1 MCNIY
6 NITINPFHYWN
17 PCLHVANKHLARC
30 DYMIINEENR
40 SYMTMMRVEKVRGEQ
55 SRAKKRRD
63 EKIYETRIKEKRRY

>member
-1 MCNIY
+1 
-6 NITINPFHYWN
+6 
-17 PCLHVANKHLARC
+17 
-30 DYMIINEENR
+30 MIINEENR